1 MRADNHDDREYPAIE
16 VKNLSVTIDDHNI
29 LDSLSFSVPSGST
42 AAIIGPNGAG
52 KSVLVKTILRLIP
65 KTKGEIKICGI
76 NHEKYR
82 QVAPLISYIPQQLEF
97 DRDFPLT
104 IEGLF
109 TLKSP
114 RPIGMSATERQ
125 RMSELLHLV
134 NMDKFA
140 HQKLSTLSGGQL
152 QRVLVAFSLMDHPK
166 ILVLDEPAAG
176 IDVQGQETIYH
187 LLRRIQKEENLT
199 MILISHELDVVMQ
212 FADQVLCLNKELLC
226 AGIPRKVLTNEIL
239 EKMYGAPVG
248 HFVHEHKHGHA

>member
-1 MRADNHDDREYPAIE
+1 MREANHDDHEHPAIE

-29 LDSLSFSVPSGST
+29 LDGLSFSIPQGST

-65 KTKGEIKICGI
+65 KTKGEVRICGI
-76 NHEKYR
+76 NHEQYR
-82 QVAPLISYIPQQLEF
+82 QVAPLISYIPQKLEF

-114 RPIGMSATERQ
+114 RPIGMSDPERQ
-125 RMSELLHLV
+125 RMADLLHLV
-134 NMDKFA
+134 GMGRYA

-176 IDVQGQETIYH
+176 IDVQGQETIYS
-187 LLRRIQKEENLT
+187 LLRRVQKEEQLT
-199 MILISHELDVVMQ
+199 MVLISHELDVVMQ

-226 AGIPRKVLTNEIL
+226 AGIPRKVLTNDIL
-239 EKMYGAPVG
+239 ERMYGTPVG
-248 HFVHEHKHGHA
+248 HFVHDHKHGHA